1 MSNELKKQP
10 VQDQTVAQAIAALN
24 LVLDTKTSTS
34 KGGSQKPLKWVG
46 KVELNTKAMPA
57 IQSFIETCGRNA
69 YCVAII
75 RSVSAALVE
84 GNGSHTFDN
93 VADVEEFDRKT
104 VTKAYRALGKT
115 VKAEDNPRMGHAWGY
130 AMLGATSWDNV
141 STSVAVKAWMKK
153 YCDANGILAFFK
165 VSS

>member
-24 LVLDTKTSTS
+24 SVLDTKTSKS

-46 KVELNTKAMPA
+46 KIELNTKAMPA
-57 IQSFIETCGRNA
+57 IQSFIETCGRSA

-75 RSVSAALVE
+75 RAVSAALVE

-93 VADVEEFDRKT
+93 VADVEQFDRKT
-104 VTKAYRALGKT
+104 VTKEYRALGKD
-115 VKAEDNPRMGHAWGY
+115 VISEDNPRMGHAWGY

-141 STSVAVKAWMKK
+141 STSAAVKVWMKK
-153 YCDANGILAFFK
+153 YCDADGVLAFFK
-165 VSS
+165 VS